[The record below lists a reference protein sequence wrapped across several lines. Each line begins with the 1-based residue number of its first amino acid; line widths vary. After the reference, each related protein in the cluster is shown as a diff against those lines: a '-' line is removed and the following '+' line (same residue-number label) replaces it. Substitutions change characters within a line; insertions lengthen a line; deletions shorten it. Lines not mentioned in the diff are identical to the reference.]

1 MKALVSAI
9 AVTASLSGQTV
20 LAQNKTVRPD
30 TVFYKKKANPS
41 PTQREALDRVVLDYG
56 IRVKKR
62 TVNNKLNQG
71 HMLRG
76 TSEEAA
82 VVALMQTGAVE
93 FAETDALVLPD
104 FAPNDPFSGYQWH
117 HPMIGSPEAWDVT
130 VGKRSVVAASCDTGV
145 EASHPDLKKAL
156 LRAYNAEDGA
166 STNLTPVNG
175 HGTMTAG
182 AMSAA
187 TNNKI
192 GVSGVA
198 GRVRILP
205 IKISNLPNGGAYI
218 STMAH
223 CIEYAADHGAS
234 VVNLS
239 YGVAW
244 SPTIDAAAQYLRS
257 KGGLLVVAAGNDGA
271 DLSADSDFASVIVV
285 GATEFSNTRAY
296 WSNYGLP
303 IDIVAPG
310 EAIFTTTIGVDT
322 ALRAGPR
329 WPRRSCRVPWH

>member
-1 MKALVSAI
+1 
-9 AVTASLSGQTV
+9 
-20 LAQNKTVRPD
+20 
-30 TVFYKKKANPS
+30 
-41 PTQREALDRVVLDYG
+41 
-56 IRVKKR
+56 
-62 TVNNKLNQG
+62 
-71 HMLRG
+71 
-76 TSEEAA
+76 
-82 VVALMQTGAVE
+82 MQTGAVM

-104 FAPNDPFSGYQWH
+104 FVPNDPLSGHQWH
-117 HPMIGSPEAWDVT
+117 HPVIGSPEAWDVT

-145 EASHPDLKKAL
+145 DASHPDLKKAL

-198 GRVRILP
+198 GIVRILH
-205 IKISNLPNGGAYI
+205 IKISNLPDGGAYI
-218 STMAH
+218 SAMAH

-239 YGVAW
+239 YGVAG

-257 KGGLLVVAAGNDGA
+257 KGGLLVVAAGNDGV
-271 DLSADSDFASVIVV
+271 DLSSDPDFVSFLVV
-285 GATEFSNTRAY
+285 GATEFSNTRAF

-303 IDIVAPG
+303 TDIVAPG
-310 EAIFTTTIGVDT
+310 EAIFTTTMSGGYGAASGTSLAAPLVSGAVALIKSINRKLAPDEIERTIFSSATSPGSSADQIEYGHGLLNIGV
-322 ALRAGPR
+322 AVNLAAQ
-329 WPRRSCRVPWH
+329 SK